1 MEEDIENNSETSK
14 LEQLSNL
21 SSSTEMEQDTR
32 ETNLRR
38 SKRLTI
44 TNQKS
49 DWITRY
55 HLNTGKTVKGLNDR
69 ESTITL
75 ENNRESDESPRY

>member
-21 SSSTEMEQDTR
+21 SSRPEMEQDTR
-32 ETNLRR
+32 ETNLSR

-44 TNQKS
+44 SNQKS
-49 DWITRY
+49 D
-55 HLNTGKTVKGLNDR
+55 
-69 ESTITL
+69 
-75 ENNRESDESPRY
+75 